1 MQRPLLA
8 FKSGPCPKAT
18 LSYRHFHSFDEYLTN
33 RRHFHA
39 FPCMSLQNAL
49 ERNSHRQN
57 ACLEGGYPAWIRTMN
72 NASKG
77 RCVTVTPRGIPK
89 GDFRLAIL
97 DQTAIGKMPG
107 ETCIRIKN
115 NPESFRGS
123 VTVTP
128 RNTRICDFRLA
139 VFDSSAMCKIKC
151 DCASAKQLA
160 EKIKVE

>member
-1 MQRPLLA
+1 MRFGAFSCVSVRTEILLISLHIA
-8 FKSGPCPKAT
+8 PAT
-18 LSYRHFHSFDEYLTN
+18 AIRGILV
-33 RRHFHA
+33 
-39 FPCMSLQNAL
+39 
-49 ERNSHRQN
+49 
-57 ACLEGGYPAWIRTMN
+57 GYPAWIRTKN

-160 EKIKVE
+160 EKIKV